1 LKGKKRL
8 SIRILIAD
16 DHSIVRDGLKAL
28 VANEP
33 GLEVIA
39 EASNGLEAIHL
50 VEEHAPDIVVMDVAM
65 PDLNGIEATRQL
77 VANDPTIKIIA
88 LSMHSDRRFVIE
100 MLRAGAMGFMLKDS
114 AFEELLDAIK
124 KVHRG
129 RAFLS
134 SSIMDVVVAD
144 YVRNLAGT
152 DSPAYTRLSDRERQV
167 LKLLAEGKTIK
178 EIGFILEVSAKTVET
193 HRLNIR
199 DKLGIS
205 SLAELTKFA
214 IREGITTLD
223 L

>member
-1 LKGKKRL
+1 MN
-8 SIRILIAD
+8 IRILIAD
-16 DHSIVRDGLKAL
+16 DHNIVRDGLKAL
-28 VANEP
+28 VEKEA

-39 EASNGLEAIHL
+39 EASNGLEALEL
-50 VEEHAPDIVVMDVAM
+50 VEKHAPDIVIMDVAM

-77 VANDPTIKIIA
+77 TAKDPSIKIIA

-114 AFEELLDAIK
+114 AFEELAAAIRN
-124 KVHRG
+124 VHKG

-134 SSIMDVVVAD
+134 SSIVDVVVTD

-152 DSPAYTRLSDRERQV
+152 DSPAYTQLSDRERQI
-167 LKLLAEGKTIK
+167 LKLLAEGKTVK
-178 EIGFILEVSAKTVET
+178 EIGYMLDVSAKTVET

-205 SLAELTKFA
+205 SVAELTKFA

-223 L
+223 I

>member
-1 LKGKKRL
+1 LN
-8 SIRILIAD
+8 IRILIAD

-28 VANEP
+28 IEKEQ
-33 GLEVIA
+33 GMEVIA
-39 EASNGLEAIHL
+39 EAGDGLEAIRL
-50 VEEHAPDIVVMDVAM
+50 VEKYAPDVIVMDVAM

-77 VANDPTIKIIA
+77 VEKDASTKIIA

-114 AFEELLDAIK
+114 AFEELVGAIK
-124 KVHRG
+124 SVYRG

-134 SSIMDVVVAD
+134 SSIMDVVVTD

-152 DSPAYTRLSDRERQV
+152 DSPAYTQLSDRERQV

-178 EIGFILEVSAKTVET
+178 EIGYILEVSAKTVET

>member
-1 LKGKKRL
+1 MN
-8 SIRILIAD
+8 IRILIAD
-16 DHSIVRDGLKAL
+16 DHNIVRDGLKAL
-28 VANEP
+28 VEKEP
-33 GLEVIA
+33 GLEVVA
-39 EASNGLEAIHL
+39 EATNGLEAIEL
-50 VEEHAPDIVVMDVAM
+50 VEKLAPDIVIMDVAM

-77 VANDPTIKIIA
+77 TSKDSTIKIIA

-114 AFEELLDAIK
+114 AFEELVEAIK
-124 KVHRG
+124 NVHRG

-134 SSIMDVVVAD
+134 SSIVDVVVTD

-152 DSPAYTRLSDRERQV
+152 DSPAYTQLSDRERQV

-178 EIGFILEVSAKTVET
+178 EIAYILEVSAKTVET

-223 L
+223 I

>member
-1 LKGKKRL
+1 MN
-8 SIRILIAD
+8 IRILIAD

-28 VANEP
+28 VEKEE
-33 GLEVIA
+33 GLEVVA
-39 EASNGLEAIHL
+39 EASNGLEAIRL
-50 VEEHAPDIVVMDVAM
+50 VQKFAPDIVVMDVAM

-77 VANDPTIKIIA
+77 TANDPSVKIIA

-114 AFEELLDAIK
+114 AFEELVDAIK
-124 KVHRG
+124 NIYKG
-129 RAFLS
+129 RTFLS
-134 SSIMDVVVAD
+134 SSIMDVVVTD

-152 DSPAYTRLSDRERQV
+152 DSPAYNQLSDRERQV
-167 LKLLAEGKTIK
+167 LKLLAEGKTVK
-178 EIGFILEVSAKTVET
+178 EIGYILDVSAKTVET

>member
-1 LKGKKRL
+1 LN
-8 SIRILIAD
+8 IRILIAD

-28 VANEP
+28 VEKEP
-33 GLEVIA
+33 GLEVVA
-39 EASNGLEAIHL
+39 EATNGLEAIGL
-50 VEEHAPDIVVMDVAM
+50 VEKLAPDIVIMDVAM

-77 VANDPTIKIIA
+77 TSKDSTIKIIA

-114 AFEELLDAIK
+114 AFEELVEAIK
-124 KVHRG
+124 SVYRG

-134 SSIMDVVVAD
+134 SSIVDVVVTD

-152 DSPAYTRLSDRERQV
+152 DSPAYTQLSDRERQV

-178 EIGFILEVSAKTVET
+178 EIAYILEVSAKTVET

-223 L
+223 I